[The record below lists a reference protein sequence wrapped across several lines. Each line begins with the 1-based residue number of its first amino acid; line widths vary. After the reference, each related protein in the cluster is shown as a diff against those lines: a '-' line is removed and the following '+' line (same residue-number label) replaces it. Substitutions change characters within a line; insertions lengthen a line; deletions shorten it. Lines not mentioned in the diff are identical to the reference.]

1 MKESHSCQ
9 SSCRIMM
16 DKSKV
21 MSDYSKCSSG
31 RSRWRQ
37 TAAAIIANLSGIA
50 GGMLSAWTAP
60 IIPQLSKVTT
70 PVGTQPITESEIS
83 WLGSVTGLTSLIALL
98 FYAVAVKRIGNRIM
112 AWAIAIS
119 AASSWLLIYFAE
131 NFYYLVVARGLA
143 GFVCGI
149 TFSMVPVYV
158 CEIAD
163 DSIRGQLGS
172 FLSFGFNLGTLASFI
187 LGAKLSYHAFALC
200 GLVVPIAFIIGFIF
214 LPESPMH
221 LLRRGRIDRAT
232 SSLMWLRNNDKTTV
246 DYELMQ
252 LERQLTNSIGKSAG
266 LKDLF
271 RDRGTFMALII
282 SVTLFAGQ
290 HTSGYAILFSYTT
303 TIFEKAKCSVDPDLA
318 SIIIAVI
325 QIVGSWTS
333 TLTIERL
340 GRRKLV
346 IIACMG
352 MIISHFGFGTFL
364 ALQAHNYDLSSVS
377 WLPLATMS
385 IFALAFCAGLGPLTS
400 TVASEIFSADIV
412 SLGLSVSLSTEFI
425 SNFLTTL
432 VFPSMSATFGMHVS
446 FFVLA
451 LFTGFTLVITF
462 FLLPETKGRS
472 KLDIFEELNG
482 KTRKPQ
488 FMAVPL
494 NEESV
499 EKNEFMHQAIECN
512 GLPA

>member
-1 MKESHSCQ
+1 
-9 SSCRIMM
+9 M
-16 DKSKV
+16 DKSKE
-21 MSDYSKCSSG
+21 MRHHAACTAG
-31 RSRWRQ
+31 SRRLRQ

-60 IIPQLSKVTT
+60 IIPQLEKETT
-70 PVGTQPITESEIS
+70 PVGTRPLTQNEIS

-98 FYAVAVKRIGNRIM
+98 FYAVAVKKIGNRIM
-112 AWAIAIS
+112 AWTIAIS
-119 AASSWLLIYFAE
+119 AASSWLLIYFAQD
-131 NFYYLVVARGLA
+131 FYYLLVARGLA

-149 TFSMVPVYV
+149 TFSMIPVYI
-158 CEIAD
+158 CEIAE

-172 FLSFGFNLGTLASFI
+172 FMSFGFNVGTLASFV

-200 GLVVPIAFIIGFIF
+200 GLVVPVAFIIGFIF
-214 LPESPMH
+214 LPESPTH
-221 LLRRGRIDRAT
+221 LLRRGHVDRAT
-232 SSLMWLRNNDKTTV
+232 SSLMWLRSNDKTTV

-252 LERQLTNSIGKSAG
+252 IERQLTNNIGKSAG

-303 TIFEKAKCSVDPDLA
+303 TIFDKAKCSVDPDLA

-325 QIVGSWTS
+325 QIIGSSTS
-333 TLTIERL
+333 SLTIENL

-364 ALQAHNYDLSSVS
+364 ILQSRHYDLSAVS
-377 WLPLATMS
+377 WLPLVTMS

-432 VFPSMSATFGMHVS
+432 AFPSMTAVFGMHVS
-446 FFVLA
+446 FFILA
-451 LFTGFTLVITF
+451 LFTGFTLVIIY

-482 KTRKPQ
+482 QTRKRE
-488 FMAVPL
+488 FRSVPL
-494 NEESV
+494 DEESV
-499 EKNEFMHQAIECN
+499 EKNEFLQQAIECN
-512 GLPA
+512 GLAV